1 MIASLVI
8 TEQSLEFTKSSP
20 PKSQFQLI
28 LGDAQE
34 FECSKS
40 SPDDSKVQLGMRT
53 TL

>member
-1 MIASLVI
+1 MIASLII
-8 TEQSLEFTKSSP
+8 TEQSIEFTKSSP

-34 FECSKS
+34 FGCSKN
-40 SPDDSKVQLGMRT
+40 SPGDSKVQPGMRA